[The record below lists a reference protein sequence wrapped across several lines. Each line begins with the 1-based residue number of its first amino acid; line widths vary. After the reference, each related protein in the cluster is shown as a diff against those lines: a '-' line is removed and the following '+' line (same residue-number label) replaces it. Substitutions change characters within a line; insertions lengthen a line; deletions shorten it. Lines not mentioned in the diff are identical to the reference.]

1 MIAIENLTFGYG
13 KETPLLSNISAELHE
28 GRIYGLLGVNGSG
41 KTTLLKLMSGML
53 FPGQGRITADGL
65 DTAARDTEALG
76 KIFYMQAEF
85 KFGRQSME
93 KFIALHRAFYPGF
106 SDEILRD
113 CLEESGINPET
124 GDLGVLSTGEKRKFL
139 FSIALACGAEYL
151 LMDEPL
157 NGMDI
162 PSRSL
167 FRKLLL
173 KHLGD
178 ERTAVISTHIP
189 ADLENI
195 LSDILILDGKG
206 GLFAK
211 STEEISDSWCFGL
224 SESDEGALYSEP
236 CAGGYRTIKKRGEDE
251 ATGIDL
257 EMLFNATIKGKLL

>member
-1 MIAIENLTFGYG
+1 MISIENLSFEYG
-13 KETPLLSNISAELHE
+13 EKAVLGNISAGLHE
-28 GRIYGLLGVNGSG
+28 GCIYGLLGANGSG
-41 KTTLLKLMSGML
+41 KTTLLKLISGMI
-53 FPGQGRITADGL
+53 FPGQGRITADGI
-65 DTAARDTEALG
+65 DTSAREAETLG
-76 KIFYMQAEF
+76 KIFYMQSEF
-85 KFGRQSME
+85 RFGKQSLE

-106 SDEILRD
+106 SDEILED
-113 CLEESGINPET
+113 CLEKSGINPKT
-124 GDLGVLSTGEKRKFL
+124 GDLGVLSTGEKRKLL
-139 FSIALACGAEYL
+139 FSIALASGTKYL
-151 LMDEPL
+151 LMDEPM

-173 KHLGD
+173 EHLGED
-178 ERTAVISTHIP
+178 RTAVISTHTP
-189 ADLENI
+189 AEMENI

-211 STEEISDSWCFGL
+211 STEEISDSWCLGL
-224 SESDEGALYSEP
+224 SEADEGALYSDP